1 MKSSLHSHLKQ
12 QGFSLV
18 EVVIAIGVIAFAVLA
33 MLGLFQVAIRSGGEA
48 AEKMSLSRISRSVFD
63 SLPSRDWSKVAGSSM
78 PPGSTGI
85 TGFAALRENLA
96 AGNPFLLRFDNQG
109 NETGPSSE
117 ARYEAKLYVDEFPFA
132 TLASPPTAPAGLASP
147 VLNLRL
153 HVEWPMDAPV
163 QNRKRAVF
171 RTASVNLE

>member
-1 MKSSLHSHLKQ
+1 MKPSLHSHLKQ

-48 AEKMSLSRISRSVFD
+48 AEKMSLSRICRSVFD
-63 SLPSRDWSKVAGSSM
+63 SLPSRDWSKVDG
-78 PPGSTGI
+78 
-85 TGFAALRENLA
+85 

-109 NETGPSSE
+109 NETGLSSE
-117 ARYEAKLYVDEFPFA
+117 ARYEAKLYVDDFPSA
-132 TLASPPTAPAGLASP
+132 TLASPSTAPAGWESP

-171 RTASVNLE
+171 RTATVNLE